1 MRRQMQTA
9 EDRTD
14 RDRDQDRDRDTNRR
28 PEARDTDRDNLDDDR
43 RQPVTR
49 WGGLLT
55 LETR

>member
-14 RDRDQDRDRDTNRR
+14 RDRDQDRDTTRR
-28 PEARDTDRDNLDDDR
+28 PEARDTDRDNLDDQR